1 MELWSQELS
10 TAAQNSA
17 AINRP
22 AGASGDVMED
32 VARAES
38 LLSHH
43 NDSLNHMQN
52 AGTVLIFEL
61 VVFRH

>member
-52 AGTVLIFEL
+52 AGTVFISEL